1 MFLFIV
7 HHAFCTAPKFS
18 QLYKI
23 SAILDKAGLSS
34 APVFKVTDKFSP
46 SPGASSVLEM
56 YVISV
61 AVETDHIVGVLVEKG
76 QYTAA
81 REYAFIAGLPV
92 SEVTLKEVVYLWN
105 CLYCCHVLPLQVE
118 NKYSKYLN
126 TSYWQYQPARISF
139 WLKSNQ
145 ELMDDNV
152 DPLAAAEFFEVKSG

>member
-7 HHAFCTAPKFS
+7 HHAFCAAPKFS

-56 YVISV
+56 YIISV

-92 SEVTLKEVVYLWN
+92 SEVTLKEVVFLWN
-105 CLYCCHVLPLQVE
+105 CLLLLPFFTSPGGKQVLQIP
-118 NKYSKYLN
+118 
-126 TSYWQYQPARISF
+126 QYQ
-139 WLKSNQ
+139 L
-145 ELMDDNV
+145 
-152 DPLAAAEFFEVKSG
+152 LAVPTSSHQLLVKEQSRTNGR